1 LLRERRARLRL
12 RCFATLRGFLRF
24 GGAGWH
30 CGQKWLLR
38 PATMMRRMIAAQ
50 RAHFLPSR

>member
-1 LLRERRARLRL
+1 M
-12 RCFATLRGFLRF
+12 RGFLRF